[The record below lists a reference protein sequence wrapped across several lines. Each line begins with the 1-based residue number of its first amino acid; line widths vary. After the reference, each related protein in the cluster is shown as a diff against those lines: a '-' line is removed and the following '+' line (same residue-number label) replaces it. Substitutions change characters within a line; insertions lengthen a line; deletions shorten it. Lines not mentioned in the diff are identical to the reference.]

1 MAVQARAQAQ
11 AQPARHRFTKDDYHR
26 MGKAGILG
34 EDDRVELIDGEI
46 IDMPPIGDDH
56 VGGVNQ
62 LNWLLNRRLGDD
74 YIVSVQN
81 PVRLPG
87 DNEPQPDI
95 VVTRRQGRKGGVPA
109 AADVLMLIEVSDTTL
124 AYDRRV
130 KLPLYAAAGIPEVW
144 IVDLESKRV
153 LVYRSPEGRRY
164 QHIATVERGAALAP
178 AALPD
183 LILPADAVLV

>member
-1 MAVQARAQAQ
+1 M
-11 AQPARHRFTKDDYHR
+11 
-26 MGKAGILG
+26 
-34 EDDRVELIDGEI
+34 
-46 IDMPPIGDDH
+46 
-56 VGGVNQ
+56 
-62 LNWLLNRRLGDD
+62 NRRLGDD

-109 AADVLMLIEVSDTTL
+109 AADVLLLIEVSDTTL

-144 IVDLESKRV
+144 IVDV
-153 LVYRSPEGRRY
+153 
-164 QHIATVERGAALAP
+164 AGAAIERYTEPREGGYGRTFRAHRGP
-178 AALPD
+178 T
-183 LILPADAVLV
+183 ITSTVLPALVLPVDAVLG